1 LPYTDVKDAPTL
13 CGLLAVAGCNSDAPE
28 FSEVD
33 VNGFLV
39 STNQS
44 SMPSTKQTGDAAEEA
59 ALYFLQQQGLRLLQR
74 NYRTPGRGGG
84 EIDLILQESD
94 STLVFVEVR
103 KRTQQQFGGAL
114 GSVSRTKQRRI
125 IFAARYFLWRWR
137 QLPPTRF
144 DVVAWEAEGLI
155 WQKAA
160 FDADTW

>member
-1 LPYTDVKDAPTL
+1 MQTRFKQT
-13 CGLLAVAGCNSDAPE
+13 
-28 FSEVD
+28 
-33 VNGFLV
+33 
-39 STNQS
+39 
-44 SMPSTKQTGDAAEEA
+44 TKQSGDAAEDA
-59 ALYFLQQQGLRLLQR
+59 ALRFLQEQGLRLLQR

-103 KRTQQQFGGAL
+103 KRSQRQFGGAL

-125 IFAARYFLWRWR
+125 VFAARYFLWRWP

-144 DVVAWEAEGLI
+144 DVIASEPDGLI

-160 FDADTW
+160 FEAGAW